1 MKAVILAAGVGSR
14 LKNLTID
21 KPKCMLAIMDNRLLI
36 DYQIEKLKEYG
47 IQEREIFIIG
57 GYKFDILKEYL
68 RKREVNLILN
78 PKFKEW
84 NNIYSFF
91 LINEISA
98 INSSDD
104 FLLLNSDTLF
114 HKDILRYLLNCSES
128 NCVVVDTCKEL
139 GSEEMKVLIKDEKI
153 VRFGKDIPESLAAGE
168 YIGLAKFNKSK
179 LDILFDIANKLI
191 KSGKTDIWYEIA
203 FNYVLDR
210 INIGYVD
217 TQAKPWIEIDTVE
230 DYEKAKEIV
239 KKL

>member
-14 LKNLTID
+14 LKNLTTD
-21 KPKCMLAIMDNRLLI
+21 KPKCMLTIMDNELLI
-36 DYQIEKLKEYG
+36 DYQIEKLKEHG
-47 IQEREIFIIG
+47 ILERDIFIIG
-57 GYKFDILKEYL
+57 GYQFDILREYL
-68 RKREVNLILN
+68 RKRDVNLILN

-98 INSSDD
+98 IADNDD
-104 FLLLNSDTLF
+104 FILLNSDTLF
-114 HKDILRYLLNCSES
+114 HGDILNYLLNCSKS
-128 NCVVVDTCKEL
+128 NCVVIDTYKEL
-139 GSEEMKVLIKDEKI
+139 GKEEMKVLIEDEKI
-153 VRFGKDIPESLAAGE
+153 IKFGKDIPESLAAGE

-179 LDILFDIANKLI
+179 LDILFDTINKLI

-210 INIGYVD
+210 IKVGYVD

-239 KKL
+239 KRL